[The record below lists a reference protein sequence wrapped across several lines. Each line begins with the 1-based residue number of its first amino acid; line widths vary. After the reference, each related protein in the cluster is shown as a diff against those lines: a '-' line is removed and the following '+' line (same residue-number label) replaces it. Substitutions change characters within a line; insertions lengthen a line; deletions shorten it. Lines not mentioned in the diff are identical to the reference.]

1 MSSTYKNVKKVI
13 IGSGADA
20 KTIVDLTD
28 TTAQITDVAK
38 DKVFYGADGVR
49 KLGTDDSQTAD
60 EVTLG
65 TLQINQ
71 TGEFD
76 VSDYP
81 DIDGWSHVSATL
93 GAKNQTKSVTMDTTQ
108 TTKTI
113 TPDSSYTG
121 LDKVTVSVSST
132 SKTTTPSSSQQ
143 TITGGSNR
151 YLTQV
156 TVNAV
161 PTDSTPT
168 FTPSGSTQTKTA
180 TNWYKSV
187 KIAAVPTDSTPTITP
202 QSTSQTKTAT
212 NWYKS
217 VTVAAVPTETKN
229 PVTPNSTTQTVN
241 ATSGKWFNTITVNPV
256 PVKTD
261 VELTDNTTY
270 TAPDGYYYK
279 TVKVNVPT
287 GEGGGGADTSDA
299 TATAADILV
308 GKSAYIASGKVDGTI
323 PTYDKTFTGGVE
335 ITTTTVSDGTP
346 IEIDDPSDMQEAL
359 DSAEMGQV
367 FRFVGYD
374 SIYENGALYRV
385 TGVKRI

>member
-1 MSSTYKNVKKVI
+1 MSSTINSIKKVVL
-13 IGSGADA
+13 
-20 KTIVDLTD
+20 KTEDEDVTLVDLTGTD
-28 TTAQITDVAK
+28 AQVGDVASGK
-38 DKVFYGADGVR
+38 KFFGADGTLKV
-49 KLGTDDSQTAD
+49 GTGEGTTGDT
-60 EVTLG
+60 VLG
-65 TLQINQ
+65 TLRVTS
-71 TGEFD
+71 TGEYD
-76 VSDYP
+76 ASNYP
-81 DIDGWSHVSATL
+81 DVDGWSHVSATL
-93 GAKNQTKSVTMDTTQ
+93 STKNQTKSVTMDKSQ
-108 TTKTI
+108 TSKTV
-113 TPDSSYTG
+113 TPDSGYTG

-132 SKTTTPSSSQQ
+132 TKTVTPTSSSQ
-143 TITGGSNR
+143 TVSDSSNR
-151 YLTQV
+151 YLTSV

-161 PTDSTPT
+161 PTDSVPT
-168 FTPSGSTQTKTA
+168 ITPSGSTQTKTA

-187 KIAAVPTDSTPTITP
+187 KVAAVPTDSTPTITP
-202 QSTSQTKTAT
+202 KSTSQTKTAT

-217 VTVAAVPTETKN
+217 VTVAAVPTETKSA
-229 PVTPNSTTQTVN
+229 VTPSGSAQTIN

-279 TVKVNVPT
+279 TVRVNVPT
-287 GEGGGGADTSDA
+287 SGGGTNTTDA

-346 IEIDDPSDMQEAL
+346 IEIDDPFDMQEAL
-359 DSAEMGQV
+359 DSAEIGQI

>member
-1 MSSTYKNVKKVI
+1 MSSTINSIKKVVLI
-13 IGSGADA
+13 TEDEDV
-20 KTIVDLTD
+20 TLVDLTETD
-28 TTAQITDVAK
+28 AQVGDVASGK
-38 DKVFYGADGVR
+38 KFFGADGALRV
-49 KLGTDDSQTAD
+49 GTGEGTTGDT
-60 EVTLG
+60 VLG
-65 TLQINQ
+65 TLRVTS
-71 TGEFD
+71 TGEYD
-76 VSDYP
+76 ASNYP
-81 DIDGWSHVSATL
+81 DVDGWSHVSATL
-93 GAKNQTKSVTMDTTQ
+93 STNNQTKSVTMDKSQ
-108 TTKTI
+108 TSKTV
-113 TPDSSYTG
+113 TPDSGYTG

-132 SKTTTPSSSQQ
+132 TKTVTPTGSSQ
-143 TITGGSNR
+143 TVSDNSNR
-151 YLTQV
+151 YLTSV

-161 PTDSTPT
+161 PTDSVPT
-168 FTPSGSTQTKTA
+168 ITPSGSTQTKTA

-187 KIAAVPTDSTPTITP
+187 KVAAVPTDSTPTITP

-229 PVTPNSTTQTVN
+229 PVTPNSTTQTISASSN
-241 ATSGKWFNTITVNPV
+241 KWLTSVTVNPV
-256 PVKTD
+256 PLKENEEFTS
-261 VELTDNTTY
+261 NNTY

-279 TVKVNVPT
+279 TIKVNVPNEGT
-287 GEGGGGADTSDA
+287 GGTDTSDA

-346 IEIDDPSDMQEAL
+346 IEIDDPFDMQEAL